1 MKCIAVINQ
10 KGGVGKTTTA
20 ANLGVA
26 LARRRKR
33 VLLIDLDPQ
42 AHLTI
47 HLGTDPDS
55 PHPNSYTLLTD
66 QQPLCD
72 VWRAVEERLWM
83 IPSHLDLAAAETELA
98 SVIGRETLLKD
109 ALDELGDHFDYVLID
124 CPPSLGVLT
133 LNGLCAANEVLI
145 PMQAHFLALQGV
157 SKLLQTIEV
166 VHRRINPG
174 IRVRGVLLCMYE
186 ASTRLGTEVAQD
198 LSSFFAESREGQ
210 TPWSTAS
217 LLETVIRRNIK
228 LAECP
233 SHGLSVF
240 DYAPRSH
247 GALDYAS
254 LADELLAIYD
264 DRETADEAV
273 SLFQEAATVGEA
285 TREVEAP
292 SHTSVVAEN
301 RMPALASDNGEGDAL
316 AAPMP
321 RSSDGTVPEEAK
333 PSVGLAAEFS
343 DDAVASPRS
352 GGEGGKPHCGGRQTV
367 PQKPRGLKT
376 VFDEQIPAMGGRPTV
391 PSQPFAPIGSP
402 VTQGSAEVRQSV
414 DRPRVKPVEEP
425 FQQQGFLHETNA
437 AKSTTAKPVI
447 EAVEE
452 PQVARPFAPLVPES
466 ADDEPPTP
474 SGVDDRENEPHVSPP
489 GTAK

>member
-26 LARRRKR
+26 LARRQKR

-66 QQPLCD
+66 QQRLCD

-83 IPSHLDLAAAETELA
+83 VPSHLDLAAAETELA

-109 ALDELGDHFDYVLID
+109 ALDELGDHFDYVIID
-124 CPPSLGVLT
+124 CPPSLGILT

-166 VHRRINPG
+166 VHRRINPD

-198 LSSFFAESREGQ
+198 LSSFFAESREGE

-217 LLETVIRRNIK
+217 LLHTVIRRNIK

-247 GALDYAS
+247 GALDYGS
-254 LADELLAIYD
+254 LADELLTIYD
-264 DRETADEAV
+264 DGEIADQAVPLLPDPAAVDETTHDVEV
-273 SLFQEAATVGEA
+273 PSDRSL
-285 TREVEAP
+285 
-292 SHTSVVAEN
+292 VAED
-301 RMPALASDNGEGDAL
+301 RSSALTSGNGEGDAS
-316 AAPMP
+316 AGTMP
-321 RSSDGTVPEEAK
+321 HSSDETVPEQAK
-333 PSVGLAAEFS
+333 PSVALAAEVS
-343 DDAVASPRS
+343 DNVVASPAS
-352 GGEGGKPHCGGRQTV
+352 DGGGGKPHCGGRQTV
-367 PQKPRGLKT
+367 PKKPRGLKT
-376 VFDEQIPAMGGRPTV
+376 VFGERIPAMGGRPTV
-391 PSQPFAPIGSP
+391 PSRPFAPIGSP
-402 VTQGSAEVRQSV
+402 VTQGSAKVRQSV
-414 DRPRVKPVEEP
+414 DHPRAKPVKPP
-425 FQQQGFLHETNA
+425 FQQQGFLRDKNA
-437 AKSTTAKPVI
+437 AESAVPNPVI
-447 EAVEE
+447 EPVEE

-466 ADDEPPTP
+466 APGELPKAD
-474 SGVDDRENEPHVSPP
+474 VHKNEPHVSPP

>member
-26 LARRRKR
+26 LARRHKR

-55 PHPNSYTLLTD
+55 PHPNCYTLLTH
-66 QQPLCD
+66 QQRLCD
-72 VWRAVEERLWM
+72 VWRTVEERLWM

-109 ALDELGDHFDYVLID
+109 ALDELGDKFDYVLID
-124 CPPSLGVLT
+124 CPPSLGVMT
-133 LNGLCAANEVLI
+133 LNGLCAADEVLI

-157 SKLLQTIEV
+157 SKLLQTIEL

-210 TPWSTAS
+210 TPWSNAE
-217 LLETVIRRNIK
+217 LLRTVIRRNIK

-247 GALDYAS
+247 GAVDYAS
-254 LADELLAIYD
+254 LAAELLAIYD
-264 DRETADEAV
+264 DRELADQAAPLLKGQARLDEA
-273 SLFQEAATVGEA
+273 AG
-285 TREVEAP
+285 EVESP
-292 SHTSVVAEN
+292 SQASLVGKDS
-301 RMPALASDNGEGDAL
+301 MPAPASGNGEGDAL
-316 AAPMP
+316 AATIPHA
-321 RSSDGTVPEEAK
+321 SDETVLGQGE
-333 PSVGLAAEFS
+333 PSVARVAEVS
-343 DDAVASPRS
+343 DDVVASSRS
-352 GGEGGKPHCGGRQTV
+352 GGTGATAHGGGRHTV
-367 PQKPRGLKT
+367 PPKLRGLKT
-376 VFDEQIPAMGGRPTV
+376 VFDEQIPAMARRRAG
-391 PSQPFAPIGSP
+391 PSRPFAPIGSP
-402 VTQGSAEVRQSV
+402 VTQGPSRVRRSI
-414 DRPRVKPVEEP
+414 DRSPVQPP
-425 FQQQGFLHETNA
+425 FHQQGLSHGKNA
-437 AKSTTAKPVI
+437 AKSEGGQPVI
-447 EAVEE
+447 ETGEE
-452 PQVARPFAPLVPES
+452 LGVARPFAPLVPEPG
-466 ADDEPPTP
+466 ADESPTT
-474 SGVDDRENEPHVSPP
+474 SEAS
-489 GTAK
+489 K